1 MDLMR
6 QLLVDASHTPVD
18 QVVEGLLRG
27 LSKAEALARL
37 QEIINAA
44 SYYDEQ
50 IAELVSAAWELIISG
65 QLWDQTFESIYEL
78 EQIMSFDTA
87 PFRKKQQIRPKHLH
101 PLINLM
107 NPALGWML
115 MVMCE
120 CVGCEM
126 LTLDYIFPDPPPH
139 WGKNKSHWY
148 CSGGGQSGWEQHER
162 ERRWITACLAY
173 YGHPRHK
180 EDWNDITTE
189 KVAAWVECQG
199 MGF

>member
-1 MDLMR
+1 MSTESTQTSQKGLDVALT
-6 QLLVDASHTPVD
+6 ATH
-18 QVVEGLLRG
+18 QVHV
-27 LSKAEALARL
+27 SKSFVNSL
-37 QEIINAA
+37 QEETADKAKTPSPLDQLN
-44 SYYDEQ
+44 EP
-50 IAELVSAAWELIISG
+50 SAWLDAHGNE
-65 QLWDQTFESIYEL
+65 
-78 EQIMSFDTA
+78 
-87 PFRKKQQIRPKHLH
+87 
-101 PLINLM
+101 
-107 NPALGWML
+107 
-115 MVMCE
+115 CE

-139 WGKNKSHWY
+139 WGKNKPHWY